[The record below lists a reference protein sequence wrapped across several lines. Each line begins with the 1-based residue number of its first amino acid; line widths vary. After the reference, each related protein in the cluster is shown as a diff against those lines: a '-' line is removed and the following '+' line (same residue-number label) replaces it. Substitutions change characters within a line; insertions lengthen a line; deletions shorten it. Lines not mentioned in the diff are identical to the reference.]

1 MEGLFEMIFELIF
14 EGALD
19 VATSESRRV
28 PLPLRIICGVISVA
42 LIGGVLFLIVF
53 CGVASLNSDELT
65 NGVIPAVLCFTAA
78 AILVAGL
85 IWKTVKCFR
94 GRSK

>member
-1 MEGLFEMIFELIF
+1 MEELFEMIFELIF
-14 EGALD
+14 EGALG

-53 CGVASLNSDELT
+53 CGVACLNSDELT
-65 NGVIPAVLCFTAA
+65 NGIIPAVFCFAVA
-78 AILVAGL
+78 AIFVGVL
-85 IWKTVKCFR
+85 IWKTVRYFR
-94 GRSK
+94 GRS